1 MILGTISGEFFI
13 FIFYDMQGFNDI
25 NNIKYVLTE
34 ISKQSNYK

>member
-1 MILGTISGEFFI
+1 MILGTISGDF